1 VDAAGASC
9 VVNLYQRARVCVVG
23 KKQTV
28 CFGVF
33 FPYGFQMMMM
43 MLVESEVL
51 LKLDQDFANTRVR
64 YLRREETLSRFV
76 CQGFL
81 GEVWACI

>member
-1 VDAAGASC
+1 M
-9 VVNLYQRARVCVVG
+9 LLMRRVCLCSG
-23 KKQTV
+23 KKTDRLFW
-28 CFGVF
+28 CFWC
-33 FPYGFQMMMM
+33 YGFQMMM

-51 LKLDQDFANTRVR
+51 LTLDQDFANTRVR
-64 YLRREETLSRFV
+64 YLRREETSSRFV